1 MEDLIEWAA
10 DQTSLVV
17 WLKCQAFRKR
27 INNTYKTVWH
37 ISLVVKQTVAL
48 LTDFA
53 LEMQKLPV
61 AGFNLDV
68 GMIVVV
74 SE

>member
-1 MEDLIEWAA
+1 
-10 DQTSLVV
+10 
-17 WLKCQAFRKR
+17 
-27 INNTYKTVWH
+27 
-37 ISLVVKQTVAL
+37 VAL